1 MDATPNMA
9 LLRRTAT
16 GVFSALDPEHIVGRS
31 HHVTLQ
37 IDEPYVSA
45 QHASVR
51 WVGNGWEMKDLG
63 SRNGTLVN
71 DVAIKP
77 GEAIRLTLGD
87 RISFGRREQTWE
99 FVDDSAPR
107 VMVVPLDG
115 RGDPLFAE
123 GDMLAVPS
131 QDDPRATVFR
141 ASDGIWCL
149 ERDDEIAPLASGQ
162 IFEAG
167 SLRFRFS
174 CPDFVAETSTVSRR
188 EPARVDLARLRLVF
202 RVSQDEEHVEVRA
215 VVGDRTVELG
225 SRGHN
230 YLLLL
235 LARRRMSDSAGNL
248 KETAC
253 GWMYNDDLVRLL
265 KTSPERLNI
274 DIFRIR
280 KHFAGIGLSDAAG
293 IVERRPTT
301 RETRIGIAALS
312 IEPV

>member
-1 MDATPNMA
+1 MA

-16 GVFSALDPEHIVGRS
+16 DALSALDPEHIVGRS
-31 HHVTLQ
+31 HHATLQ

-51 WVGNGWEMKDLG
+51 WVGGGWEVKDLG

-71 DVAIKP
+71 DLAIKP
-77 GEAIRLTLGD
+77 GAAMRLTSGD

-99 FVDDSAPR
+99 LIDDSPPR
-107 VMVVPLDG
+107 VMVVPVDG
-115 RGDPLFAE
+115 RGEPLFAE

-131 QDDPRATVFR
+131 QEDPRATVFR
-141 ASDGIWCL
+141 ASDGVWCL
-149 ERDDEIAPLASGQ
+149 ERDDEIAPLVSGQ
-162 IFEAG
+162 VFEAG
-167 SLRFRFS
+167 GQRFRFS
-174 CPDFVAETSTVSRR
+174 CPDFVAETSTVSSRR
-188 EPARVDLARLRLVF
+188 EPARVDLARLRLIF

-215 VVGDRTVELG
+215 AIGDRTMDLG

-235 LARRRMSDSAGNL
+235 LARRRMTDTSESL

-253 GWMYNDDLVRLL
+253 GWMYNDDLVRSL

-280 KHFAGIGLSDAAG
+280 KQFAGIGLADAAG

-301 RETRIGIAALS
+301 RETRIGIASLS
-312 IEPV
+312 IEAV